1 MLSPKLSLR
10 YQHGPVHGVQ
20 AASHFEAIFS
30 VMKGPSFP
38 TGRMTL
44 MEPHIRVQRLAPTGI
59 VLAFG
64 AILMGMVG
72 LMMSW
77 MGSDGT
83 ARLPLMLV
91 LPGGLIVAA
100 AAYLLYLAMRA
111 RPESWQKLYRVSARL
126 LNMFAM
132 VSFISVVVV
141 GFLVHSSAPI
151 IQTLLVA
158 AVGLQSPLVMV
169 LLARMLGKSAD
180 RSSKR

>member
-1 MLSPKLSLR
+1 MTQRRRDYGDTFRHMNKPPYL
-10 YQHGPVHGVQ
+10 
-20 AASHFEAIFS
+20 
-30 VMKGPSFP
+30 

-44 MEPHIRVQRLAPTGI
+44 MEPHIRVQHLAQTGI

-77 MGSDGT
+77 IGSDGT
-83 ARLPLMLV
+83 ARLPLILV
-91 LPGGLIVAA
+91 VPGGLMVAA

-111 RPESWQKLYRVSARL
+111 RPESWQKLYRTSSRL
-126 LNMFAM
+126 LKACAA
-132 VSFISVVVV
+132 VSCASVPVV

-158 AVGLQSPLVMV
+158 AVGLQSPLVMF
-169 LLARMLGKSAD
+169 LLARMLRKSAD
-180 RSSKR
+180 RPAKR